1 MDALRI
7 ETVITSDTL
16 VLPQLKSW
24 QGKTVEIV
32 VTEVADA
39 SSALDATW
47 VSPLAGTVTRYD
59 EPFAPAAAHE
69 WEAAQ

>member
-1 MDALRI
+1 MDTLRI

-32 VTEVADA
+32 VTEVASDA
-39 SSALDATW
+39 PAMDAAWT
-47 VSPLAGTVTRYD
+47 SPLAGTVTHYD
-59 EPFAPAAAHE
+59 DPFAPVG
-69 WEAAQ
+69 